1 MEVADDAD
9 GRVTIFSIDIGS
21 ADPETIPPTVERPQ
35 EGHGGAGRRLG
46 EALDSRY
53 APVFIGAALVII
65 LVLGLVLARH

>member
-1 MEVADDAD
+1 MEVADDAE
-9 GRVTIFSIDIGS
+9 GRVAIFSIDVGS
-21 ADPETIPPTVERPQ
+21 ADPETVPPTVDRPH
-35 EGHGGAGRRLG
+35 EGQGGAGRRLG